1 MRAFGAVDAVVI
13 LIMIC
18 GTIATAGLLKSGR
31 PDRAVV
37 FRQNAVVAEY
47 PLGNDVKF
55 SINGKN
61 GPVDIEIKDGAAK
74 ITHANCPRSIC
85 KQSGSISNSYGQLIC
100 APNNILIRIQSS
112 SSDSNVDGVT
122 Y

>member
-1 MRAFGAVDAVVI
+1 MRAFGAVDAVIISV
-13 LIMIC
+13 MIC
-18 GTIATAGLLKSGR
+18 GTAATAGLLKSNR
-31 PDRAVV
+31 PDRVVV

-47 PLGNDVKF
+47 PIGNDVEF
-55 SINGKN
+55 SVNGKN

-74 ITHANCPRSIC
+74 IVHAKCPRNIC
-85 KQSGSISNSYGQLIC
+85 KQSGSISNSHGQLIC

-112 SSDSNVDGVT
+112 AGNSNVDGIA